1 MEGPFIIILIISLY
15 HNIRNYEFK
24 EYYENEKEKN
34 KKLEK
39 DIKHLEKLIENY
51 YSSSKKG

>member
-1 MEGPFIIILIISLY
+1 MEVPFIIILIISLY

-39 DIKHLEKLIENY
+39 NIKHLEKLIENY